1 VVSGEYLV
9 SKVYKIKSCKVKDK
23 KIEGNKTL
31 NPKPEMAEKVVEK
44 KLRPQRLNEFI
55 GQEKIKEQL
64 EIFLTAA
71 QSRGEQL
78 DHILFYGPPGLGK
91 TTLACLMA
99 REMNSNIRIT
109 SGPALTR
116 AGDLASILTGLKKGD
131 FLFIDEIHR
140 LNKLVEEM
148 LYAAME
154 DFALDIVLG
163 KGPAAKTVRLNLQKF
178 TLVGATTRIGLI
190 SGPMRDRFGYVQQ
203 LDFYEDKD
211 LGEIVERTA
220 EVLGVKIEPQAAVS
234 IAKRSRGTPRIA
246 NRLLRRVRD
255 YAEVKNDG
263 LITLREVEEA
273 LTMLGVDD
281 SGLSDADRRYLDI
294 VKNQYHGGPVGV
306 ENLAASLSEDVGT
319 ITEVYEPFLMKKGLI
334 KRTPKGRVLG
344 DKF

>member
-1 VVSGEYLV
+1 MTD
-9 SKVYKIKSCKVKDK
+9 KS
-23 KIEGNKTL
+23 L
-31 NPKPEMAEKVVEK
+31 NPKADISEKVVEK
-44 KLRPQRLNEFI
+44 SLRPQRLEEFI
-55 GQEKIKEQL
+55 GQEKLKQQL
-64 EIFLTAA
+64 QIFLEAA
-71 QSRGEQL
+71 KNRNEAL

-91 TTLACLMA
+91 TTLSCLMA
-99 REMNSNIRIT
+99 KEMGSNIKMT

-148 LYAAME
+148 LYSAME

-163 KGPAAKTVRLNLQKF
+163 KGPSAKTVRLDLQKF

-203 LDFYEDKD
+203 LNFYEDED
-211 LGEIVERTA
+211 LKEIIERTG
-220 EVLGVKIEPQAAVS
+220 EVLKVKIEPEAAES

-255 YAEVKNDG
+255 YAQVKNDG
-263 LITLREVEEA
+263 LVTLKEVREA
-273 LTMLGVDD
+273 LKMLGVDEM
-281 SGLSDADRRYLDI
+281 GLNDADRKYLDI
-294 VKNQYHGGPVGV
+294 IKNQYGGGPVGV
-306 ENLAASLSEDVGT
+306 ENIAAALTEDVGT

-334 KRTPKGRVLG
+334 KRTPKGRVLQNRTV
-344 DKF
+344 

>member
-1 VVSGEYLV
+1 MS
-9 SKVYKIKSCKVKDK
+9 KIKQQQEED
-23 KIEGNKTL
+23 KTL
-31 NPKPEMAEKVVEK
+31 NPKAEVEEKIVEK
-44 KLRPQRLNEFI
+44 KLRPQKLAEFI
-55 GQEKIKEQL
+55 GQEKLKEQL
-64 EIFLTAA
+64 QIFLDAA
-71 QSRGEQL
+71 KNRNEAL

-99 REMNSNIRIT
+99 REMNCNIKMT

-148 LYAAME
+148 LYSAME

-163 KGPAAKTVRLNLQKF
+163 KGPSAKTVRLNLQKF

-203 LDFYEDKD
+203 LDFYEDRD
-211 LGEIVERTA
+211 LKEIIERTS
-220 EVLGVKIEPQAAVS
+220 EVLKVKIEPEAAES
-234 IAKRSRGTPRIA
+234 ISRRSRGTPRIA

-263 LITLREVEEA
+263 LITLKEVNEA
-273 LTMLGVDD
+273 LKMLGVDNL
-281 SGLSDADRRYLDI
+281 GLSDADRKYLDV
-294 VKNQYHGGPVGV
+294 VKNQYGGGPVGV
-306 ENLAASLSEDVGT
+306 ENIAASLSEDVGT

-334 KRTPKGRVLG
+334 KRTPKGRVSL
-344 DKF
+344 

>member
-1 VVSGEYLV
+1 MP
-9 SKVYKIKSCKVKDK
+9 KINKQKEED
-23 KIEGNKTL
+23 KTL
-31 NPKPEMAEKVVEK
+31 DPKAEVEEKVAEK
-44 KLRPQRLNEFI
+44 KLRPQKLVEFI
-55 GQEKIKEQL
+55 GQEKLKVQL
-64 EIFLTAA
+64 EIFLQAA
-71 QSRGEQL
+71 KSRNEAL

-99 REMNSNIRIT
+99 REMGSSIKMT

-148 LYAAME
+148 LYSAME

-163 KGPAAKTVRLNLQKF
+163 KGPSAKTVRLNLQKF

-190 SGPMRDRFGYVQQ
+190 SGPMRDRFGDVQQ
-203 LDFYEDKD
+203 LDFYEEED
-211 LGEIVERTA
+211 LKEIVERTS
-220 EVLGVKIEPQAAVS
+220 EVLNVKIDSEAAES
-234 IAKRSRGTPRIA
+234 ISKRSRGTPRIA

-263 LITLREVEEA
+263 RITLYEVNEA
-273 LTMLGVDD
+273 LRMLGVD
-281 SGLSDADRRYLDI
+281 SLGLSDADRKYLDV
-294 VKNQYHGGPVGV
+294 VKNQYGGGPVGV
-306 ENLAASLSEDVGT
+306 ENIAASLSEDVGT

-334 KRTPKGRVLG
+334 KRTPKGRVSL
-344 DKF
+344 

>member
-1 VVSGEYLV
+1 M
-9 SKVYKIKSCKVKDK
+9 SKMKQQEED
-23 KIEGNKTL
+23 KTL
-31 NPKPEMAEKVVEK
+31 NPKAEVEEKIVEK

-55 GQEKIKEQL
+55 GQEKLKEQL
-64 EIFLTAA
+64 DIFLKAA
-71 QSRGEQL
+71 QSRGEAL

-99 REMNSNIRIT
+99 REMGSNIKMT

-148 LYAAME
+148 LYSAME

-203 LDFYEDKD
+203 LDFYEDTD
-211 LGEIVERTA
+211 LKEIVERTS
-220 EVLGVKIEPQAAVS
+220 EVLGVKIEPEAAKS
-234 IAKRSRGTPRIA
+234 ISKRSRGTPRIA

-255 YAEVKNDG
+255 YAQVKNDG
-263 LITLREVEEA
+263 LITLKEVNDS
-273 LTMLGVDD
+273 LKMLGVDD
-281 SGLSDADRRYLDI
+281 LGLSDADRRYLDV
-294 VKNQYHGGPVGV
+294 VKIQYGGGPVGV
-306 ENLAASLSEDVGT
+306 ENIAASLSEDVGT

-334 KRTPKGRVLG
+334 KRTPKGRVSL
-344 DKF
+344 

>member
-1 VVSGEYLV
+1 M
-9 SKVYKIKSCKVKDK
+9 IK
-23 KIEGNKTL
+23 KIEENKTL
-31 NPKPEMAEKVVEK
+31 DPKQEMAEKVVEK

-99 REMNSNIRIT
+99 REMSCNIKIT

-220 EVLGVKIEPQAAVS
+220 EVLGVKIESEAARS

-246 NRLLRRVRD
+246 NRLLKRVRD

-263 LITLREVEEA
+263 LITLKEVEEA
-273 LTMLGVDD
+273 LKMLGVDEL
-281 SGLSDADRRYLDI
+281 GLSDADRRYLDI

-344 DKF
+344 NEFVK

>member
-1 VVSGEYLV
+1 MN
-9 SKVYKIKSCKVKDK
+9 KKIKKED
-23 KIEGNKTL
+23 NQPL
-31 NPKPEMAEKVVEK
+31 NPKAEIEEKIIEK
-44 KLRPQRLNEFI
+44 KLRPQILNEFI
-55 GQEKIKEQL
+55 GQEKLKEQL
-64 EIFLTAA
+64 SISLAA
-71 QSRGEQL
+71 AKSRDDEL

-99 REMNSNIRIT
+99 REMGGNVKMT
-109 SGPALTR
+109 SGPALSR

-140 LNKLVEEM
+140 LNKIVEEM

-163 KGPAAKTVRLNLQKF
+163 KGPSAKTVRLNLQKF

-203 LDFYEDKD
+203 LDFYTDEDLK
-211 LGEIVERTA
+211 EIIERTA
-220 EVLGVKIEPQAAVS
+220 DVFNVKIETRAALE
-234 IAKRSRGTPRIA
+234 IGKRSRGTPRIA

-255 YAEVKNDG
+255 YAQVKSDG
-263 LITLREVEEA
+263 LITLKEVENA
-273 LTMLGVDD
+273 LKMLGVDEM
-281 SGLSDADRRYLDI
+281 GLSDADRRYLDV

-306 ENLAASLSEDVGT
+306 ENIAASLSEDVGT

-334 KRTPKGRVLG
+334 KRTPKGRMLLNYG
-344 DKF
+344 K